1 MKHIWS
7 EDPAG
12 LAGPKATKP
21 HRGNNCDVKLLLV
34 QAGVTAWHITGR
46 TLGDL
51 GSWGKKIY
59 FLTLLQA
66 SSKGWRA
73 TAGEEKI
80 PKPALQE
87 LGSKHARSHPTP
99 CLESQSSL

>member
-34 QAGVTAWHITGR
+34 QAGVTVWHITGR

-51 GSWGKKIY
+51 GSLGKKN
-59 FLTLLQA
+59 LLFDAA
-66 SSKGWRA
+66 SSILKR
-73 TAGEEKI
+73 
-80 PKPALQE
+80 
-87 LGSKHARSHPTP
+87 
-99 CLESQSSL
+99 LEGHSW